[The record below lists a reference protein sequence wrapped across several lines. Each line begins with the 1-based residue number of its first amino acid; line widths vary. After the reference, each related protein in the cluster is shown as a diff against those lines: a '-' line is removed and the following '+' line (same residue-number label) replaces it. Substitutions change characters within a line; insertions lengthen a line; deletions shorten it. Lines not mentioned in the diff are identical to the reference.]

1 MFAVLLIIVACSIV
15 FTDVTRR
22 HISNHQVITVAMLS
36 LVISGFTAFAPLAC
50 LLALITGLVLF
61 AAGAFAGGDIK
72 LMLAFL
78 PAIQLQWWS
87 LVLMMVAIIG
97 GVMALGYLGYGW
109 INNRM
114 QAVRERGLPYG
125 VPIVIAG
132 FGGVLLSAG

>member
-1 MFAVLLIIVACSIV
+1 MFAVLLIIVVCSIV

-22 HISNHQVITVAMLS
+22 HISNHQVIAVAVLA
-36 LVISGFTAFAPLAC
+36 LLISGFTAFAPLAC
-50 LLALITGLVLF
+50 FLAIITGLVLF

-97 GVMALGYLGYGW
+97 GIMALGYLGYGW
-109 INNRM
+109 MTHRM
-114 QAVRERGLPYG
+114 QAVKERGLPYG